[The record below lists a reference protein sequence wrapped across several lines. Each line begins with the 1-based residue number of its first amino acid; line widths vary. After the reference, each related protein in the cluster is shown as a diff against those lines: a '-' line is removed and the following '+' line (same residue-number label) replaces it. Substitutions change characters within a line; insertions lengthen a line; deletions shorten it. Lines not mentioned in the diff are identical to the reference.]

1 MRHDVTTTIIWPD
14 SRFMLANHIVQS
26 GLQLFEIVGSIL
38 TK

>member
-14 SRFMLANHIVQS
+14 CQFMLANHMVQS
-26 GLQLFEIVGSIL
+26 GSQLFETVGSIL